1 MGDWCGSFSAS
12 LYDEITG
19 AKSRIKRSQTVDVMS
34 QPKKLFDLNGRGV
47 FSLDRAFNG

>member
-19 AKSRIKRSQTVDVMS
+19 ANTLIKRSQIVDVVS
-34 QPKKLFDLNGRGV
+34 QTKKLFDLSRRGV
-47 FSLDRAFNG
+47 FSLDTGL